1 LATQRN
7 KLWENN
13 MARITAKM
21 IDVDQATDTILEWF
35 NLASEDEIARG
46 SAWYDQA
53 HQYALALAEKH
64 DTNLAIAAGVISAL
78 SPGTTWER
86 NLVDASAVFIQGQ
99 EATVSSYGRNKTKAL
114 ALIAGDIS
122 PDNAFSEAGYKT
134 LQFWRNI
141 VSPDV
146 AGPVTIDRHCTRAA
160 LGAELHPNV
169 AIHWSRHPRKY
180 ERIQLA
186 YQLAADQA
194 ELLPHQLQAIV
205 WLVFR
210 RLFGRRRAPVITE

>member
-1 LATQRN
+1 
-7 KLWENN
+7 

-21 IDVDQATDTILEWF
+21 INVDIATETILEWYA
-35 NLASEDEIARG
+35 LASPDEIIRG
-46 SAWYDQA
+46 SSWYDHA

-86 NLVDASAVFIQGQ
+86 NLLDASAVFTMGDD
-99 EATVSSYGRNKTKAL
+99 ATVSSYGRNKRKAL
-114 ALIAGDIS
+114 ALINGDLA
-122 PDNAFSEAGYKT
+122 PDNAFSTAGYKT

-141 VSPDV
+141 CAPDV

-160 LGAELHPNV
+160 LGSDLHPSE
-169 AIHWSRHPRKY
+169 AIKWSKHPRKY

-186 YQLAADQA
+186 YQLASDDIG
-194 ELLPHQLQAIV
+194 LLPHQLQAIV

-210 RLFGRRRAPVITE
+210 RLFGGRWSQPTTE